1 MKMFENK
8 YLDVNAPITMKAAQ
22 FAESRYGAT
31 CYCIHANAG
40 IEPKN
45 DMIAVAE
52 IITEYNLD
60 REIYHDPHYQA
71 SRIYELKYAP
81 QKMQHVTDEI
91 LEISKQYPD
100 NIPEFINVATR
111 ITQTRSYKF
120 NGSVVP
126 FYLTKANVLIIVYD
140 NTVGTAST
148 SDLDCAE
155 RIQSMLINSNKANN
169 CDVPF
174 SSLSDLER
182 IAQLARRLI
191 YRISWVGS
199 VAYQKIVQMVLKDPE
214 LIDKIESNFE
224 CNFAPNVIV
233 VDKHNAELYQILNTL
248 VDDDKFRNQ
257 NEYHN
262 SANESDEFVDIINF
276 LISDDEICCTEIA
289 VYSANDDPDEVDSRI
304 FDAIIIDANIADEKL
319 HEFCTIYANDG
330 SALNRVV
337 SGDQYGPD
345 SHITSFDMFKTVLAR
360 VKGEQK

>member
-8 YLDVNAPITMKAAQ
+8 YLEENAPITMKAAQ

-60 REIYHDPHYQA
+60 REIYRDPHYQA

-100 NIPEFINVATR
+100 NIPEFINVAAR
-111 ITQTRSYKF
+111 IMQTRSNRF
-120 NGSVVP
+120 NAAVVP

-140 NTVGTAST
+140 DTIGTTST

-155 RIQSMLINSNKANN
+155 RIQSMLINSNKLNN

-174 SSLSDLER
+174 SSLSDLEK

-199 VAYQKIVQMVLKDPE
+199 VAYQKIVQMALKDPE

-233 VDKHNAELYQILNTL
+233 VDKRNTELYQILNTM

-257 NEYHN
+257 NEYHD

-319 HEFCTIYANDG
+319 HEFCTIYANEG
-330 SALNRVV
+330 KALSRVV

-345 SHITSFDMFKTVLAR
+345 SHITSFDRFETVLAR
-360 VKGEQK
+360 VKGDK